1 MAYLLRIY
9 PYSMDTMEEYGHKTK
24 YEILLKTFSEI
35 SSLISL
41 GKDRGVIFSEI
52 IKSAL
57 DILPA
62 RTVYLII
69 QENDKVKKYK
79 GEKREGG
86 RSIDIS
92 NIRNTSGIYNWL
104 RRELTSEQVDKNCI
118 FSLDLSTIAEE
129 CCGDRDG
136 SSAIIS
142 APLMSKSSVFGIIM
156 AMNESTDSVFRE
168 CDIHYLNTLANQA
181 AIAYENYLLYKK
193 LKYESITDELTGI
206 YNYRFLIRSLNIE
219 IKRVLRF
226 GGFFSFMMIDVDN
239 LKEYN
244 DRNGHLYGSRALK
257 TIGGIIE
264 KQCREV
270 DTVAKY
276 GGDEFALIL
285 PRTNLQGARL
295 LGERILQAIY
305 NHEFGENRQGVLTCS
320 IGVSIFPHHSK
331 YLKDLIKKADM
342 ALYSAKEEGKNTVRI
357 YREVDNKLEKS

>member
-1 MAYLLRIY
+1 
-9 PYSMDTMEEYGHKTK
+9 MDTLEEYGQKTK

-41 GKDRGVIFSEI
+41 GKDRSIIFNEI

-57 DILPA
+57 NILPA
-62 RTVYLII
+62 KTVYLII
-69 QENDKVKKYK
+69 QEDDKVKKYK
-79 GEKREGG
+79 GLSRKGG
-86 RSIDIS
+86 RSVDITD
-92 NIRNTSGIYNWL
+92 IPNTSGIYNWL
-104 RRELTSEQVDKNCI
+104 RRELTSKKIDTRGI

-129 CCGDRDG
+129 CCSEREE

-156 AMNESTDSVFRE
+156 AINESRDSVFRE

-193 LKYESITDELTGI
+193 LKYESITDELTGV
-206 YNYRFLIRSLNIE
+206 YNYRFLIRSLKIE

-226 GGFFSFMMIDVDN
+226 GGFFSFMMVDVDN

-257 TIGGIIE
+257 MIGGIIE
-264 KQCREV
+264 SQCREV

-285 PRTNLQGARL
+285 PRTDLNGAKL
-295 LGERILQAIY
+295 LGERILKAVY
-305 NHEFGENRQGVLTCS
+305 DFEFGEQRRGVLTCS
-320 IGVSIFPHHSK
+320 MGVSIFPYHSSD
-331 YLKDLIKKADM
+331 LKELIRRADT
-342 ALYSAKEEGKNTVRI
+342 ALYSAKEEGKNTVRV
-357 YREVDNKLEKS
+357 YREIDNKLEKS

>member
-1 MAYLLRIY
+1 
-9 PYSMDTMEEYGHKTK
+9 MDNIKEYGQKTK

-41 GKDRGVIFSEI
+41 GKDRSIIFNEI

-57 DILPA
+57 NILPA
-62 RTVYLII
+62 KTVYLIF

-79 GEKREGG
+79 GEKRKGG
-86 RSIDIS
+86 RTIEVSD
-92 NIRNTSGIYNWL
+92 IRNTSGIYNWL
-104 RRELTSEQVDKNCI
+104 RRELTSKRIDNRGI

-129 CCGDRDG
+129 CCGDTEE

-156 AMNESTDSVFRE
+156 AINESRDSVFRE
-168 CDIHYLNTLANQA
+168 CDIHYLNTLASQA

-193 LKYESITDELTGI
+193 LKYESITDELTGV
-206 YNYRFLIRSLNIE
+206 YNYRFLIRSLKIE

-226 GGFFSFMMIDVDN
+226 GGFFSFMMVDVDN

-257 TIGGIIE
+257 MIGGIIE
-264 KQCREV
+264 KECREV

-285 PRTNLQGARL
+285 PRTDLEGAKL
-295 LGERILQAIY
+295 LGERILRAVY
-305 NHEFGENRQGVLTCS
+305 DFKFGEQRCGVLTCS
-320 IGVSIFPHHSK
+320 IGASIFPYHSK
-331 YLKDLIKKADM
+331 DIRELIRKADS
-342 ALYSAKEEGKNTVRI
+342 ALYYAKEQGKNTVRV
-357 YREVDNKLEKS
+357 YSREIDNKLEKI